1 MFAASLFFFLSVM
14 GFVGALNTLRKTAPD
29 RHPIRRPLWIPMLL
43 TAELVPLRVVSRI
56 VVGGLLIW
64 AGALDFRAGRIA
76 LWLTLATW
84 AIYAVL
90 VRRSFQTRRTME
102 DALSSAGIPPSA
114 APRVQWS
121 RAVPAWPWR
130 IPSTIER
137 IDDIEYAPGLHLDL
151 YRSSTRDLDKAPILL
166 HVHGGGWR
174 GGNRRQQGRPLM
186 DRLAEAGWLC
196 ASITYP
202 LSPDATFPEH
212 LVAVK
217 QAIAWLKTHATDY
230 GADADS
236 IVITGGSAGGHL
248 AAMAALT
255 NGDHQPGFE
264 DVDTGV
270 AAVVSM
276 YGIYDFL
283 NRNGT
288 RDDWPLI
295 PNIVMKATKSEAP
308 DAYLAASPL
317 DHVGPHAPPWLII
330 HGEQDAVVPPHES
343 RQFHAV
349 LAGASDNVV
358 VYAELP
364 GATHTFDIV
373 HSIRTHLAI
382 SGIADFAHHVLGRDL
397 AIEGEG

>member
-1 MFAASLFFFLSVM
+1 MFAASLFFFVAVI
-14 GFVGALNTLRKTAPD
+14 GFLGALNTLRKAGPD
-29 RHPIRRPLWIPMLL
+29 RHPIRRPLWIPMLI
-43 TAELVPLRVVSRI
+43 TAELVPLRVIGRI
-56 VVGGLLIW
+56 ILGGLLIW

-84 AIYAVL
+84 AIYVVL
-90 VRRSFQTRRTME
+90 VRRSFKTREAMRT
-102 DALSSAGIPPSA
+102 ALAHAGIDVGRPHIE
-114 APRVQWS
+114 WS
-121 RAVPAWPWR
+121 RAIPAWPWR
-130 IPSTIER
+130 VPSNLER
-137 IDDIEYAPGLHLDL
+137 VEDVEYAPGLHLDL
-151 YRSSTRDLDKAPILL
+151 YRPRSRKLTAAPILL

-174 GGNRRQQGRPLM
+174 GGNRRQQARPLM
-186 DRLAEAGWLC
+186 DRLAESGWLC
-196 ASITYP
+196 ASISYP

-217 QAIAWLKTHATDY
+217 QAIAWLKAHASDY
-230 GADADS
+230 GADCDS
-236 IVITGGSAGGHL
+236 IVLTGGSAGGHL

-264 DVDTGV
+264 EIDTSV

-295 PNIVMKATKSEAP
+295 PNIVMKATKAEAP
-308 DAYLAASPL
+308 DRYRAASPL
-317 DHVGPHAPPWLII
+317 DHVGPHAPPWFII

-343 RQFHAV
+343 RQFYNA
-349 LAGASDNVV
+349 LAEASDNVV

-364 GATHTFDIV
+364 GATHTFDIL
-373 HSIRTHLAI
+373 HSIRTHLTI
-382 SGIADFAHHVLGRDL
+382 SGVADFVNHVLGRDL
-397 AIEGEG
+397 AVEGEA

>member
-1 MFAASLFFFLSVM
+1 MFAASLFFFLAVM
-14 GFVGALNTLRKTAPD
+14 GFINALNALRKTGPD
-29 RHPIRRPLWIPMLL
+29 RHPIRRPLWIPMLI

-56 VVGGLLIW
+56 IVGSWLIW

-84 AIYAVL
+84 AVYAVL
-90 VRRSFQTRRTME
+90 VHRSFRTSHAMQA
-102 DALSSAGIPPSA
+102 ALAQAGVA
-114 APRVQWS
+114 AQRGRIEWS
-121 RAVPAWPWR
+121 RAIAAWPWR
-130 IPSTIER
+130 VPAGLER
-137 IDDIEYAPGLHLDL
+137 VEDVEYAPGLHLDL
-151 YRSSTRDLDKAPILL
+151 YRPRSRDLVAAPILL
-166 HVHGGGWR
+166 QIHGGGWR
-174 GGNRRQQGRPLM
+174 GGNRRQQARPLM
-186 DRLAEAGWLC
+186 DRLAGSGWLC

-212 LVAVK
+212 LVGVK
-217 QAIAWLKTHATDY
+217 RAIAWLKAHGPDY
-230 GADADS
+230 GADPDA

-264 DVDTGV
+264 GFDTSV
-270 AAVVSM
+270 AAVVSL

-295 PNIVMKATKSEAP
+295 PNLVMKATKVEAP
-308 DAYLAASPL
+308 DAYRAASPL

-330 HGEQDAVVPPHES
+330 HGAQDAVVPPQES
-343 RQFHAV
+343 RQFYEA
-349 LAGASDNVV
+349 LAAASDNPV

-364 GATHTFDIV
+364 GGTHTFDIV
-373 HSIRTHLAI
+373 HSIRSHLTI
-382 SGIADFAHHVLGRDL
+382 SGIADFAHHILGRKL

>member
-1 MFAASLFFFLSVM
+1 MFAASLFFFLAVM
-14 GFVGALNTLRKTAPD
+14 GFVGALNTLRKTGPD
-29 RHPIRRPLWIPMLL
+29 RHPIRRPLWIPMLI
-43 TAELVPLRVVSRI
+43 TAELVPLRVIGRSI
-56 VVGGLLIW
+56 TGGLLIW

-84 AIYAVL
+84 VIYAVL
-90 VRRSFQTRRTME
+90 VRRSFKTTGAMRA
-102 DALSSAGIPPSA
+102 ALSEAGISQQP
-114 APRVQWS
+114 PRVEWS
-121 RAVPAWPWR
+121 RAIPAWPWR
-130 IPSTIER
+130 VPSTVER
-137 IDDIEYAPGLHLDL
+137 VDDVEYALGLHLDL
-151 YRSSTRDLDKAPILL
+151 YRPNSRELQAAPILL
-166 HVHGGGWR
+166 HIHGGGWR
-174 GGNRRQQGRPLM
+174 GGNRRQQARPLM
-186 DRLAEAGWLC
+186 DRLAESGWLC
-196 ASITYP
+196 ASISYP

-217 QAIAWLKTHATDY
+217 QAIAWLKANAADY
-230 GADADS
+230 GADPDA
-236 IVITGGSAGGHL
+236 IVLTGGSAGGHL

-264 DVDTGV
+264 EVDTSV

-295 PNIVMKATKSEAP
+295 PNIVMKTTKAANP
-308 DAYLAASPL
+308 GAYSAASPL
-317 DHVGPHAPPWLII
+317 DLVGPQAPPWFII

-343 RQFHAV
+343 RQFHQA
-349 LAGASDNVV
+349 LAEASDNLV

-373 HSIRTHLAI
+373 HSIRSHLTI
-382 SGIADFAHHVLGRDL
+382 SGIVDFTRHVLGRDL
-397 AIEGEG
+397 ATEGEA